1 MGVSIWEGSKAQALI
16 DAINNIGNRQYA
28 NSAANIVKAIREG
41 NVANVAN
48 GAMFVEQHDYFG
60 DVAFIVRRKNV
71 DKLYEDAEAPTVT
84 IQPKFLLSQNAGT
97 TAKTLQFDRPEAFC
111 KVDDD
116 IAAGTVCK
124 FTLDTTY
131 SSWAAGTYYFTATA
145 AIAAGS
151 LLCINSN
158 ASTALTSNKV
168 AVYSSAIATSAS
180 ATYSIASSGSAT
192 KDLGTWAIHPQRVSY
207 GSNNWGDS
215 NIRQFLNGVGLMSSI
230 FTPKHDLDML
240 SPAMSSLNGFLGG
253 FSEEFQSYL
262 GLAKV
267 HNITNNVFEE
277 DGYTVNS
284 EYYTADKFWL
294 PSRKEIYGTQENANE
309 ASEVQLPY
317 YVNVGTTD
325 ADKLMYAKGATS
337 PTTWWLRTPNASYAY
352 HVRVSYAPYGGALN
366 NSTANAAYGLAPL
379 AILA

>member
-1 MGVSIWEGSKAQALI
+1 MGVSIWEGAKAQALI

-28 NSAANIVKAIREG
+28 NSAANIVKAIRNG
-41 NVANVAN
+41 NVENVAN
-48 GAMFVEQHDYFG
+48 GAMFIEEHEYFG
-60 DVAFIVRRKNV
+60 EVAFVVRRKNV
-71 DKLYEDAEAPTVT
+71 DKLFEDAEAPTVT
-84 IQPKFLLSQNAGT
+84 IQPKFLLSQNGGT

-111 KVDDD
+111 YVEEA

-131 SSWAAGTYYFTATA
+131 SNWTAGTYYFTATA
-145 AIAAGS
+145 AIPAGS
-151 LLCINSN
+151 LLCIQSN

-180 ATYSIASSGSAT
+180 ATYAISTSGTAT

-215 NIRQFLNGVGLMSSI
+215 NARQFLNGVGLMSSI
-230 FTPKHDLDML
+230 FTPSHDLDML
-240 SPAMSSLNGFLGG
+240 STGMANLNGFLGG

-294 PSRKEIYGTQENANE
+294 PSRKEIYGSQENANE

-317 YVNVGTTD
+317 YANVGTTD

-337 PTTWWLRTPNASYAY
+337 PTTWWLRTPTASSANG
-352 HVRVSYAPYGGALN
+352 VRRSHATSGGALYN
-366 NSTANAAYGLAPL
+366 GDANYSHGFAPL